1 MRRIHIS
8 PHEVPFRA
16 ALALIAAAGMM
27 TATARA
33 DFKVQMPDAEFGEWE
48 IEPIGSYGNSG
59 RAFANN
65 EQSLVAEF
73 GHGVT
78 NFWHTEIEFETN
90 RPAGPG
96 NHLKFTQLT
105 SENQFQFT
113 EPGEYWLDPGF
124 FFEYGQVLS
133 KKVPNETTFG
143 PILRKEFFHTINT
156 VNLFIEKDIGGFAAG
171 RPVFTY
177 ALESRL
183 DLGTP
188 VEPGIQAYGT
198 PGPLGHFS
206 SIGAQ
211 DHRIG
216 PQLFGSISELGP
228 GSLKWNGGILFGLTP
243 AAPRRTLRAQVE
255 YEIHF

>member
-1 MRRIHIS
+1 MSCIRIGALM
-8 PHEVPFRA
+8 PA
-16 ALALIAAAGMM
+16 ALALIAGIGL
-27 TATARA
+27 TSSARA
-33 DFKVQMPDAEFGEWE
+33 DFKVHLPDAEFGEWE
-48 IEPIGSYGNSG
+48 IEPIGSYGASG
-59 RAFANN
+59 RPSADN
-65 EQSLVAEF
+65 EQSFVAEF
-73 GHGVT
+73 GYGVT
-78 NFWHTEIEFETN
+78 NFWHTELEFETN
-90 RPAGPG
+90 RPAGPA

-133 KKVPNETTFG
+133 KGVPNETTFG
-143 PILRKEFFHTINT
+143 PVLRKEFFHTINT
-156 VNLFIEKDIGGFAAG
+156 VNLFIEKDLGAFASG

-198 PGPLGHFS
+198 PGPFGHFAPIS
-206 SIGAQ
+206 AQ

-216 PQLFGSISELGP
+216 PQLFGSVSRFGP

-243 AAPRRTLRAQVE
+243 AAPRRTLRGQLE